1 MGKSVGLVYGLL
13 SVSHGLAEGDSKVAG
28 LCPSVFACAPL
39 VCCVHP
45 CITCKITSVISPKCA
60 AIHQS

>member
-1 MGKSVGLVYGLL
+1 MGKSVRPVYGLL

-39 VCCVHP
+39 VCCVSV
-45 CITCKITSVISPKCA
+45 CIHASHVKLRLLLAQNV
-60 AIHQS
+60 Q